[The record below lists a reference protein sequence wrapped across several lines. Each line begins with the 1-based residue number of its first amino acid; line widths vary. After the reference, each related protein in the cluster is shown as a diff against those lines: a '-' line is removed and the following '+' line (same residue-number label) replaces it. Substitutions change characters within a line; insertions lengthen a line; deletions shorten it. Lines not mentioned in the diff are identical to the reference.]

1 MSDLVNKYKEVR
13 TKIQELQAEK
23 TALVKQIF
31 TEAAKQLFNKWPQLT
46 NFSWRQYTPYFNDGD
61 ACVFS
66 VNHYD
71 PVINGAC
78 SGDDEALEITN
89 FNEIQDEVA
98 DLLQQFDDN
107 DFLAMFGDDAEVTVT
122 VDGIEIEGIDHD

>member
-23 TALVKQIF
+23 TILVKQIF
-31 TEAAKQLFNKWPQLT
+31 TEAAKQLFNKWPQLKS
-46 NFSWRQYTPYFNDGD
+46 FSWSQYTPYFNDGD
-61 ACVFS
+61 TCVFS
-66 VNHYD
+66 INHFE
-71 PVINGAC
+71 PEINGVDYFDSEA
-78 SGDDEALEITN
+78 SGMTN
-89 FNEIQDEVA
+89 FEEVRDEVS

-107 DFLAMFGDDAEVTVT
+107 DFLAMFGDHAKVTVT